1 MPMKTVYHKNAR
13 GSIVLVHGAFEH
25 SGRYEWLARQ
35 WNDHGFHVVY
45 GDLPGQGEQKENRGH
60 ILSFDE
66 YIEAISSWIEEAKN
80 LHSDVILLGHSMGG
94 LAVIRTMEEQ
104 HPDITGVIL
113 SSPALG
119 IKGGPSRA
127 VHSISKII
135 NWIYPGLRVKTR
147 QAPKTGTR
155 NPDFHTRDLNDPYI
169 LDKVSVRWYH
179 EFVRAIDQ
187 AFASIDDY
195 PDVPTLVMQ
204 AGEDLLVY
212 EDQVEKWYQKVKVS
226 FKRYKKWDHL
236 YHEIFNEPEREK
248 VFQYALSFV
257 EQVLDKEM
265 EGI

>member
-1 MPMKTVYHKNAR
+1 MKTVYHKNAR

-127 VHSISKII
+127 VPL
-135 NWIYPGLRVKTR
+135 Y
-147 QAPKTGTR
+147 
-155 NPDFHTRDLNDPYI
+155 
-169 LDKVSVRWYH
+169 
-179 EFVRAIDQ
+179 
-187 AFASIDDY
+187 
-195 PDVPTLVMQ
+195 
-204 AGEDLLVY
+204 
-212 EDQVEKWYQKVKVS
+212 
-226 FKRYKKWDHL
+226 FKNH
-236 YHEIFNEPEREK
+236 
-248 VFQYALSFV
+248 
-257 EQVLDKEM
+257 
-265 EGI
+265 